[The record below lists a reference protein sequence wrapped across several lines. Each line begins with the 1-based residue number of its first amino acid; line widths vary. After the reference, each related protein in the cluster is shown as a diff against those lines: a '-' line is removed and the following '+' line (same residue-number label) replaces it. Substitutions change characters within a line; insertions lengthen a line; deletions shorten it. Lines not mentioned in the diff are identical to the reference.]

1 MSGNAEKLKQ
11 IVNSSGFPLQIGIEH
26 FVEKTSKDH
35 GWKVLY
41 REHSWNNP
49 NSNNS
54 GFIDLVLADEFGT
67 SIMVVECKRV
77 QNTNWIFLLPS
88 ERQKRRRH
96 ARAWVSR
103 SNGDNIKFF
112 DWTDITPD
120 PYSPESMFC
129 VVPGQDKKSRP
140 MLERIAAELIE
151 ATEALAF
158 EDLHLFSKKPEFVK
172 IYLNIIITT
181 ADLSLCSFD
190 PHDIS
195 ISDGMIEKAEFE
207 SIPFLRFR
215 KSLSTKS
222 VSELNLEEMN
232 SYNLTKAKENT
243 VFVVNSKHL
252 EDFLN
257 EIEIGENIFRSFA

>member
-1 MSGNAEKLKQ
+1 MDENTEKLKQ

-26 FVEKTSKDH
+26 FVGKTSDAH

-41 REHSWNNP
+41 KEHSWKNP

-54 GFIDLVLADEFGT
+54 GFIDLVLVDELGT

-103 SNGDNIKFF
+103 SNGDNVKFF
-112 DWTDITPD
+112 DWKDITPD
-120 PYSPESMFC
+120 PFSPESMFC

-140 MLERIAAELIE
+140 MLERVAAELIE

-158 EDLHLFSKKPEFVK
+158 EDLHLFSNKPDFVR
-172 IYLNIIITT
+172 IYLNVIITT

-195 ISDGMIEKAEFE
+195 ISDGIIEKAEFE

-215 KSLSTKS
+215 KSLSTES
-222 VSELNLEEMN
+222 VSELNLKEMN
-232 SYNLTKAKENT
+232 SYNLTTAKENT